1 MRLYAFLVTL
11 LLQLAVLGHAFQ
23 DTYNRPGR
31 WSATDHK
38 NHRAWLSNIARR
50 VDESPEELHP
60 VIKEFED
67 RIDTTPRLAMLFQS
81 MFNEVPLHY
90 TKQDNGAPQLRNYKH
105 MLRVL
110 NHLIRTAPSYSE
122 RKNRMSFVG
131 LPINAV
137 LDWPMGT
144 PSGFAAFIDPEVNQM
159 IQKILNV
166 WGAFLQSPDSAYV
179 LGNEKLDWFGPTA
192 LEDLTRV
199 ANIGKTNYTFD
210 EMFISDPSDP
220 KHGYTS
226 WDNFFTRLFHDGIRP
241 VSAPDNDSV
250 IVNSCESK
258 PYNVQHNVKGHDAF
272 WVKEQPYSVLDM
284 LGRDPMAD
292 RFVGGTIYQAFL
304 SALSYHRWHAPIS
317 GKIVKSYIIN
327 GTYYSEPLFTGT
339 TSPRDNHTYIDDVG
353 IVTAETYLTSM
364 ATRAV
369 IFIEADNP
377 AIGTVA
383 FVGVGMAEVST
394 CDITVKEGQHVKKG
408 EQLGMFHYGGST
420 HCLLFE
426 NGVNVTGFPEKG
438 GEWNVPVRGELAVV
452 Q

>member
-1 MRLYAFLVTL
+1 
-11 LLQLAVLGHAFQ
+11 
-23 DTYNRPGR
+23 
-31 WSATDHK
+31 
-38 NHRAWLSNIARR
+38 
-50 VDESPEELHP
+50 
-60 VIKEFED
+60 
-67 RIDTTPRLAMLFQS
+67 MLFQS
-81 MFNEVPLHY
+81 MFDEVPLSY
-90 TKQDNGAPQLRNYKH
+90 SKQNNGKPEVRDYKH

-110 NHLIRTAPSYSE
+110 NHLIQTAPSYSE

-137 LDWPMGT
+137 FDWPMGT

-166 WGAFLQSPDSAYV
+166 WGAFLQSSDSAYV
-179 LGNEKLDWFGPTA
+179 LGNSSLDWFGPTA
-192 LEDLTRV
+192 LQDLTSV
-199 ANIGKTNYTFD
+199 ANLGKTNYTFD
-210 EMFISDPSDP
+210 EMFISDPSAP
-220 KHGYTS
+220 NHGYTS

-241 VSAPDNDSV
+241 VASPDNDSV
-250 IVNSCESK
+250 IVNSCESQPYK
-258 PYNVQHNVKGHDAF
+258 VQYNVKPHSTF
-272 WVKEQPYSVLDM
+272 WIKEQPYSVVDM
-284 LGRDPMAD
+284 LGRDPMAN
-292 RFVGGTIYQAFL
+292 RYVGGTIYQAFL

-317 GKIVKSYIIN
+317 GKIVKSYIID

-339 TSPRDNHTYIDDVG
+339 TNPRDNHTSIDDVG

-394 CDITVKEGQHVKKG
+394 CDITVKEGQHVEKG

-426 NGVNVTGFPEKG
+426 QGVNVTGFPEKRG
-438 GEWNVPVRGELAVV
+438 DWNVPVRGELAVV